1 MNNKKELMKNIEQI
15 HTTELGIQRIKRN
28 LELNCEDVVDYCINI
43 LKDENSRV
51 IKSGKNYYLTLGD
64 KEVTINSSSFT
75 IITAHIKK

>member
-64 KEVTINSSSFT
+64 EEVTINSSSFT